1 MSSEQLNNPQSADP
15 TNDTPLTREQIAFAE
30 VLAHDL
36 ARQWE
41 RQQRQ
46 LAPEQ
51 PLAPPSQSVA

>member
-1 MSSEQLNNPQSADP
+1 MSSDQLNDPESTDP
-15 TNDTPLTREQIAFAE
+15 TNNTPLTREQIAFAE

-51 PLAPPSQSVA
+51 KLAPPSQPDA